1 MYIYIDIDCCNIILI
16 YNTYDLRYL
25 LYDAMSYDATYNL

>member
-1 MYIYIDIDCCNIILI
+1 MIAVILYFI

-25 LYDAMSYDATYNL
+25 FYDAMSYDATYNL